1 MTSVRRGQWRSRLG
15 FILAAAGSA
24 VGLGNIWKFPYVL
37 GQNGGSVFLILYL
50 VLIAFLGLPILIG
63 EVMVG
68 KASQK
73 NPVGAFKKLD
83 GARTPWQTIGFMGV
97 VSAFV
102 ILSFYSV
109 VAGWCVDYIL
119 KWGSGA
125 FQAGMTAD
133 EVGQVFGG
141 LTDSPLREIV
151 MHGVFIS
158 LTIGVVVMGV
168 EKGLQRWCEV
178 LMPGLILILV
188 ALIVYALGRPGAMD
202 GVYYLLKP
210 APENLKPE
218 SVLAAMGQC
227 FFSLSLG
234 MGAMMTYGSY
244 LRKEDGVVS
253 SSVWVVLVDTGIA
266 LLAGFVIFP
275 IVFAY
280 GAEPAAGPGLV
291 FVSLPLA
298 FLDMPGGQIVALAF
312 FSLLLF
318 AALTSAI
325 SLLEVITAYFVDEFG
340 VGRGKASIGFGSIC
354 FVLGAGCAYSDALF
368 DAMDNIAFNYMLPL
382 GALFIS
388 LFVGWRLK
396 KQIAEEE
403 FSEGWLPKVFGVW
416 LWCVRIVA
424 PALMILVFLNVI
436 GVVKFS

>member
-188 ALIVYALGRPGAMD
+188 ALIVYALGRPGANCIRS
-202 GVYYLLKP
+202 GVATGP
-210 APENLKPE
+210 I
-218 SVLAAMGQC
+218 SVRTC
-227 FFSLSLG
+227 
-234 MGAMMTYGSY
+234 
-244 LRKEDGVVS
+244 
-253 SSVWVVLVDTGIA
+253 
-266 LLAGFVIFP
+266 
-275 IVFAY
+275 
-280 GAEPAAGPGLV
+280 
-291 FVSLPLA
+291 
-298 FLDMPGGQIVALAF
+298 
-312 FSLLLF
+312 
-318 AALTSAI
+318 LTKS
-325 SLLEVITAYFVDEFG
+325 
-340 VGRGKASIGFGSIC
+340 
-354 FVLGAGCAYSDALF
+354 
-368 DAMDNIAFNYMLPL
+368 
-382 GALFIS
+382 FIS
-388 LFVGWRLK
+388 SADG
-396 KQIAEEE
+396 
-403 FSEGWLPKVFGVW
+403 SS
-416 LWCVRIVA
+416 
-424 PALMILVFLNVI
+424 PALSVT
-436 GVVKFS
+436 